1 MIPPAQKYCAFAFHR
16 YFRKRRPIKP
26 TVTTCNITIQVPSA
40 IADQLLQPGRK
51 NGEKKNVEPASSVST
66 TSAFGFLY
74 KT

>member
-1 MIPPAQKYCAFAFHR
+1 
-16 YFRKRRPIKP
+16 
-26 TVTTCNITIQVPSA
+26 VTICNITIRVPSA
-40 IADQLLQPGRK
+40 IADELLQPGRK